1 MKIINCGLYGF
12 SFLVIYWKTHNIW
25 AGAVAH
31 GTYDFCTAV
40 LSNLFVGNESHG
52 YVMTDAI
59 ESEGTVV
66 NMGAVGLGYYLIEF
80 VFMIILTIVMIRV
93 LKTIDFKKIREEW

>member
-1 MKIINCGLYGF
+1 
-12 SFLVIYWKTHNIW
+12 
-25 AGAVAH
+25 
-31 GTYDFCTAV
+31 
-40 LSNLFVGNESHG
+40 
-52 YVMTDAI
+52 MTDAI